1 MSYCAKCKRYL
12 NGALSCAGCGTT
24 VGTAD
29 DHPTMALPQ
38 VKPDDPAPGQSEPTD
53 PTEPLPITA
62 PLRADGSTPGP
73 KLLPVPIPA
82 PVPLTIPTV
91 PAKSQPPTVASDGAT
106 GAGAG
111 AGAGVGAGTD
121 DSTGSPGSGGA
132 VAGGRRLFGRRSVS
146 TGVLV
151 GGVAVAAV
159 LIGGVIFAGSTGGHE
174 SGQYPSPT
182 GPLRTTGPAPV
193 SPALSTGDHSGSDQS
208 AAPTHTATPEPS
220 FGATPTSSPGGA
232 VPSQTPTATANPT
245 VTPLVLPTSTPAP
258 AGPFTVTA
266 AQYSS
271 SNDIGTEPTTDPGVS
286 QDVGWITNG
295 SWLAYNGVTFPG
307 GMAGTVKIRFAST
320 VQGADFGSIQFR
332 LGSVTAPPFATYQVS
347 GTGGW
352 QDWSTSRPVTESPI
366 PQGTYTLYVT
376 FTNGGGD
383 FVNVNWFQFS

>member
-24 VGTAD
+24 AGTAD

-38 VKPDDPAPGQSEPTD
+38 IRPDEPVPGQPAP
-53 PTEPLPITA
+53 TEQPPIAA

-91 PAKSQPPTVASDGAT
+91 PPKPQPHAVASASAAA
-106 GAGAG
+106 AGAEIG
-111 AGAGVGAGTD
+111 AD
-121 DSTGSPGSGGA
+121 ESGGSSDA
-132 VAGGRRLFGRRSVS
+132 GGAAAGGRRLFGRRSVS
-146 TGVLV
+146 TGVMV
-151 GGVAVAAV
+151 GGVAVVAI
-159 LIGGVIFAGSTGGHE
+159 LIGGVIFTGSTGGHE
-174 SGQYPSPT
+174 SGQFPSPT
-182 GPLRTTGPAPV
+182 GPLHTTGSAPV
-193 SPALSTGDHSGSDQS
+193 SPALSTGGHSGSGQS
-208 AAPTHTATPEPS
+208 AAPTHTATAKPS

-245 VTPLVLPTSTPAP
+245 MTPLTLPTSTPAP

-286 QDVGWITNG
+286 QDVGWITDG
-295 SWLAYNGVTFPG
+295 SWLAYDNVTFPG

-320 VQGADFGSIQFR
+320 VQGADFGSIEFR
-332 LGSVTAPPFATYQVS
+332 LGSVTAPPFATFEVS

-352 QDWSTSRPVTESPI
+352 QDWTTSRPVTESPV

-383 FVNVNWFQFS
+383 FVNVNWFQFG